1 MIYLLKSISIL
12 SKRLLSGIIYTAQ
25 LLISPDVCMKANP
38 VNLLQILELSHRST
52 GETMGNWKE
61 MSTVQIGTCGA
72 YWDYF

>member
-38 VNLLQILELSHRST
+38 VNLLQIILELSHRST
-52 GETMGNWKE
+52 GDTMGN
-61 MSTVQIGTCGA
+61 
-72 YWDYF
+72 